1 MVIYDIKSLEEID
14 SKLKILLSKKITT
27 LSFSEIDYEEL
38 SRNFQKLRE
47 SFPKVKV
54 KKYYK
59 KTDLDLTLHVV
70 DSLFAKLKINFII
83 GLRV

>member
-54 KKYYK
+54 KKYY
-59 KTDLDLTLHVV
+59 
-70 DSLFAKLKINFII
+70 
-83 GLRV
+83 